1 MYQTKP
7 NKINYIMSEQELDKR
22 LKSLFDQLHF
32 TAIYEKE
39 ILEKVSKRKLFDLR
53 DKFLDE
59 IIFIQRLRGLRK

>member
-1 MYQTKP
+1 
-7 NKINYIMSEQELDKR
+7 MSEQEFDKR

-32 TAIYEKE
+32 TSIYEKE